1 MNSLR
6 NLSFITGRVGS
17 VFWKLGKTFRQVFP
31 ALLKGFLPLFSK
43 DSFAPQ
49 WPKYSLQDFRVDKCR
64 KSCVMLGVQGQVNA
78 VPDPLDSWTKFHP
91 SKTQVLCSV
100 AQFSFVSANNIFLS
114 AVNGAPITC

>member
-1 MNSLR
+1 MVLQVE
-6 NLSFITGRVGS
+6 LT
-17 VFWKLGKTFRQVFP
+17 VFWKLGKTFRHLFP

-49 WPKYSLQDFRVDKCR
+49 WPKYSLQDFRFDKRR
-64 KSCVMLGVQGQVNA
+64 KSCVMLGVQGHVNA

-91 SKTQVLCSV
+91 SKTQVLHSV
-100 AQFSFVSANNIFLS
+100 APFPFALANNIFLS